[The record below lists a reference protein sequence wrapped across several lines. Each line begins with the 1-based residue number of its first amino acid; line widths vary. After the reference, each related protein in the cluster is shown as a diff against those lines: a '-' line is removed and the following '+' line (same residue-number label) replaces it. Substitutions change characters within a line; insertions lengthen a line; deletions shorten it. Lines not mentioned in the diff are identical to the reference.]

1 MKGWNASFKNS
12 CENKY
17 MLLGML
23 NEKEGKN
30 FLELANIAMMAN
42 GDEVK
47 EAEKAVLQ
55 AFKLELEMQDYV
67 IKNKKQEELI
77 TAFQASTKKIKKAV
91 IIELAGVLDA
101 DEGIDDIEDSWIRKL
116 GEDLGFRDSEI
127 KKMVRWTQDFN
138 DLLDEAYEYINK
150 R

>member
-1 MKGWNASFKNS
+1 MF
-12 CENKY
+12 
-17 MLLGML
+17 LGML

-77 TAFQASTKKIKKAV
+77 TAFQAV

>member
-1 MKGWNASFKNS
+1 MF
-12 CENKY
+12 
-17 MLLGML
+17 LGML
-23 NEKEGKN
+23 NEREGKN
-30 FLELANIAMMAN
+30 FLELANIAIMAN
-42 GDEVK
+42 GDEAK
-47 EAEKAVLQ
+47 ETEKAVLQ

-67 IKNKKQEELI
+67 IKNKKQEELV
-77 TAFQASTKKIKKAV
+77 TAFQASTKKKKAV

-116 GEDLGFRDSEI
+116 GEDFGFRDSEI

>member
-1 MKGWNASFKNS
+1 M
-12 CENKY
+12 EDKY
-17 MLLGML
+17 MFLGML

-91 IIELAGVLDA
+91 IIELAGVLDT

>member
-1 MKGWNASFKNS
+1 MF
-12 CENKY
+12 
-17 MLLGML
+17 LGML

-116 GEDLGFRDSEI
+116 GEDFGFRDSEI

>member
-1 MKGWNASFKNS
+1 MF
-12 CENKY
+12 
-17 MLLGML
+17 LGML

-116 GEDLGFRDSEI
+116 GENLGSHGRSHADGHGSRS
-127 KKMVRWTQDFN
+127 RWTSSLP
-138 DLLDEAYEYINK
+138 LLCALPSAV
-150 R
+150 